1 MVSTKRK
8 YPLNRRM
15 KNISVAAIPTLEDLT
30 TVYKISSP
38 TKGLRLGSNP
48 IQRLKAPMIS
58 SQLAYL
64 ASERYPQSWMKRRS
78 NDRGNG
84 IFSINHISLSKALL
98 NITGMI
104 RQTDYFDSLD
114 SRLKEAKP
122 KIGMTVIPML
132 LLSKAYRMFASTI
145 LELAPSSGCDA

>member
-1 MVSTKRK
+1 
-8 YPLNRRM
+8 
-15 KNISVAAIPTLEDLT
+15 
-30 TVYKISSP
+30 
-38 TKGLRLGSNP
+38 
-48 IQRLKAPMIS
+48 
-58 SQLAYL
+58 
-64 ASERYPQSWMKRRS
+64 MKRRS